1 MRVLEPSIAQRWL
14 SVAAI
19 AWACSPDLEVEN
31 PPLGMGEE
39 IPWAEELRGMDLTGA
54 GACLKSQVL
63 VPKRNPHPKPA
74 RRAHRGGAWCC
85 FGQITASGRLSAES
99 KESSGDGKIL
109 IRQEM

>member
-1 MRVLEPSIAQRWL
+1 MLEPSIAQRWL

-19 AWACSPDLEVEN
+19 ARACSPDLEVEN
-31 PPLGMGEE
+31 PLLGVGQEV
-39 IPWAEELRGMDLTGA
+39 PWAWELRGTDLMGA

-63 VPKRNPHPKPA
+63 VPKRNPHPEPA
-74 RRAHRGGAWCC
+74 RRAHRGGARYA

-99 KESSGDGKIL
+99 KDSSGDGKIL